1 MNKSMM
7 MKSFSKYITF
17 AFFLT
22 LLFSCN
28 EDRINENDF
37 GTITGI
43 VVVEG
48 SNEPL
53 ENVRISTSPVTST
66 VFTDVAGKFK
76 IENVPAGEYSVGAR
90 LDGFLARYE
99 PATVINNT
107 SVNVIFEMEISTAN
121 NRPPSTPVL
130 IKPAENE
137 VLESTEAIFEWSSTD
152 PEGDPITFSL
162 ELRNDQDEEVL
173 LFEDISD
180 STYVYSDLMLGA
192 QYFWQI
198 SATDDINPPVLSPV
212 GTFKVMN
219 APVENRF
226 LFVRNINGNNV
237 IFSADEEGN
246 EFQLTSENTNSY
258 RPRRNVAANRI
269 AYLQT
274 TGAQADIYTM
284 KRDGT
289 DKVKVTSNV
298 KPNGFDLNEINIDW
312 PENSDRIYFP
322 NMDKLYQIRSN
333 GQNLHLVYQTPDGSL
348 ISEMAASENANLIVL
363 KTNDLNGYNVS
374 FITISKN
381 GNFID
386 TLISGLPGGASGL
399 DLSVDNNTIVYS
411 YDISEFQSNDYRRL
425 NSRIFTY
432 NISTGD
438 LVDISNEKPNGTND
452 LDPIFAPNEAFVIYT
467 NTSNDG
473 ISRKDIYT
481 LEIGVDETRTLLYT
495 DAFMPDWE

>member
-1 MNKSMM
+1 MRERFTYLSYL
-7 MKSFSKYITF
+7 SLLLI
-17 AFFLT
+17 FLV
-22 LLFSCN
+22 SCN
-28 EDRINENDF
+28 EDRISENDF
-37 GTITGI
+37 GIIRGK
-43 VVVEG
+43 VVAEG

-53 ENVRISTSPVTST
+53 NNVRISTSPVTST
-66 VFTDVAGKFK
+66 IFTDANGNFEIK
-76 IENVPAGEYSVGAR
+76 NVPVGDYSVTAR
-90 LDGFLARYE
+90 LDGYLAGFE
-99 PATVINNT
+99 PAAVVT
-107 SVNVIFEMEISTAN
+107 SKAVNVIFEMQISTAN
-121 NRPPSTPVL
+121 NKPPSAPEL
-130 IKPAENE
+130 INPTENE
-137 VLESTEAIFEWSSTD
+137 VLESTEVVFEWESTD
-152 PEGDPITFSL
+152 PEEDPITYTL
-162 ELRNDQDEEVL
+162 ELRNDQNEDVL
-173 LFEDISD
+173 LFEDI
-180 STYVYSDLMLGA
+180 TEPTFTYSDLTLGV
-192 QYFWQI
+192 QYFWQV
-198 SATDDINPPVLSPV
+198 SAKDEYNPAVLSSV
-212 GTFKVMN
+212 GTFKVRN
-219 APVENRF
+219 APVDNRF

-258 RPRRNVAANRI
+258 RPRRNVSANRI

-298 KPNGFDLNEINIDW
+298 RPNGFDLNEINIDW

-333 GQNLHLVYQTPDGSL
+333 GQNLTLVYQTTDGSL
-348 ISEMAASENANLIVL
+348 ISEMAVSESANLIVL
-363 KTNDLNGYNVS
+363 KTNNLNGYNVS

-381 GNFID
+381 GNLID

-425 NSRIFTY
+425 NSKIFTFD
-432 NISTGD
+432 ISTMGPA
-438 LVDISNEKPNGTND
+438 VDISAERPNGTND
-452 LDPIFAPNEAFVIYT
+452 LDPIFAPNEAFVIFT

-473 ISRKDIYT
+473 ISQKDVYT
-481 LEIGVDETRTLLYT
+481 LEIGEEETRELLFN